1 MKRFPV
7 GRQAALM
14 TALCMLLIGLLP
26 GLRSK
31 TAEVEQP
38 RPSAAT
44 VTMEGIIPLIAPGG
58 AIPLNWR
65 VAGGSTCEVTNVLWD
80 TTSHPFPEI
89 YPYRYRTRDQSGGM
103 ESYIDYIMP
112 VPGGTNAIYVRAYAV
127 VDGTPVYGREH
138 AILMRRAID
147 AGSPNERQDSTGLYW
162 FADTDYIHHWYGFEG
177 GSLRSVTRSIGGTQ
191 DDWIYQTQRVGLNR
205 FRCWLNISAA
215 RMTVEAQFHFAEL
228 DSVAAGQR
236 VFDIVLEPGTP
247 NEVLL
252 SDVDIAREAGRDYA
266 WVRSQRVTVEDY
278 ELTIEFRAKSAL
290 PPILN
295 GLVLQGISAVPQ
307 RQAQQH
313 VAYPEDDT
321 YVTGTNNHRGE
332 ERVLLGGNAQYHG
345 GLRFNWLQVPQGA
358 VINHASIE
366 VTAAED
372 VYKEMNLT
380 LHAEDVDNSASFESQ
395 PLVPQRPRTT
405 ASVAWQL
412 SNTQGWLM
420 NHKYTSPEL
429 RDLIQEV
436 VDRPGWRERNA
447 LSLLLIANPGDPNP
461 RKIWAREHDTSPD
474 PALWMRVWLTV
485 DYTPRENYPPTP
497 APTWTF
503 TPIPT
508 ITPTPTRTHTPT
520 PTETATPTATDT
532 PTPTITATPTSYKL
546 FLPLMFKPLKKDRA
560 NPNDN
565 VTEG

>member
-1 MKRFPV
+1 MSRLIA

-14 TALCMLLIGLLP
+14 IALCMLLIGLLP
-26 GLRSK
+26 GLRGEM
-31 TAEVEQP
+31 AAVE
-38 RPSAAT
+38 RSHLADAT
-44 VTMEGIIPLIAPGG
+44 VTMEGITPLIAPGG
-58 AIPLNWR
+58 AIPLNWA

-80 TTSHPFPEI
+80 TVSRPAPTI
-89 YPYRYRTRDQSGGM
+89 YPYRYRTRDQAGGM
-103 ESYIDYIMP
+103 GSYYDYIMP
-112 VPGGTNAIYVRAYAV
+112 IPGGTDAIYVRAYAV
-127 VDGTPVYGREH
+127 VDGSPIYGREH

-147 AGSPNERQDSTGLYW
+147 AGTPNERQDSTGLYW

-177 GSLRSVTRSIGGTQ
+177 GEMRTVTRSIGGTT
-191 DDWIYQTQRVGLNR
+191 DDWIYQTQRRGLSR

-228 DSVAAGQR
+228 DSVSAGQR
-236 VFDIVLEPGTP
+236 VFDIYLERDTP
-247 NEVLL
+247 NEVLI
-252 SDVDIAREAGRDYA
+252 SDVDIATLAGLSYA
-266 WVRSQRVTVEDY
+266 FTMSRQVVVEDY
-278 ELTIEFRAKSAL
+278 ELTIDFVSKSAL

-295 GLVLQGISAVPQ
+295 GLVLRGISAVPQ

-321 YVTGTNNHRGE
+321 YVTGTSNHRGE
-332 ERVLLGGNAQYHG
+332 ERVLLGGDAWYHG

-358 VINHASIE
+358 IINHASIE

-380 LHAEDVDNSASFESQ
+380 VYAEDVDNSASFESQ

-420 NHKYTSPEL
+420 NHKYVSPDL
-429 RDLIQEV
+429 RDIIQEV

-447 LSLLLIANPGDPNP
+447 LSLLLIANSQTDPNP

-474 PALWMRVWLTV
+474 PAQWMRVWLTV
-485 DYTPRENYPPTP
+485 DYTPRDYYPPTP

-508 ITPTPTRTHTPT
+508 ITPTPTRTCTPT
-520 PTETATPTATDT
+520 PTETFTPTPTETPTPRDT
-532 PTPTITATPTSYKL
+532 PTPTLAKV
-546 FLPLMFKPLKKDRA
+546 FLPLLFKPLLKD
-560 NPNDN
+560 
-565 VTEG
+565 